1 MPAQKSQIELLP
13 REEWEET
20 SFGKF
25 LKWLLTVGRYIVI
38 FTELVVILA
47 FLSRFKLDRD
57 LTDLYKQIENKQAII
72 QNSTDF
78 ETDFRFLQ
86 KRLST
91 IEGLR
96 KEQRQSQALLEE
108 IARLTPID
116 VSFSDLTITGNQA
129 HFTAEALSEAGL
141 ATFINNLKASP
152 DFTNLTINT
161 LAVGEGVGISFD
173 LEGEINQVIPKED

>member
-25 LKWLLTVGRYIVI
+25 LKWLLTIGRYIVV

-72 QNSTDF
+72 QNSADF

-86 KRLST
+86 KQLST
-91 IEGLR
+91 IKDLR

-108 IARLTPID
+108 IASLTPID
-116 VSFSDLTITGNQA
+116 VSFSDLTVTGNQA
-129 HFTAEALSEAGL
+129 YFTAEALSEAGL

-152 DFTNLTINT
+152 NFTNLTIDT
-161 LAVGEGVGISFD
+161 LSVGEGVGISFD
-173 LEGEINQVIPKED
+173 LESELNQGESQEE